1 MPARRKIR
9 KPRHAIPKMAFR
21 RLVEEIAAGFKSDL
35 RFQPDGL
42 DALQESAETVLTEHF
57 ERCAQVAGL
66 CKVATLKEIEAQGW
80 SLNPGRYVGVTE
92 RGEDD
97 FDFAEKLE
105 ELNEELEVLN
115 QEAREL
121 EER

>member
-1 MPARRKIR
+1 MSTVVETPSLALPARRKIR

-21 RLVEEIAAGFKSDL
+21 RLVEEIASGFKSDL

-66 CKVATLKEIEAQGW
+66 CKVDTIRKEHWEFACGESATLLG
-80 SLNPGRYVGVTE
+80 
-92 RGEDD
+92 
-97 FDFAEKLE
+97 
-105 ELNEELEVLN
+105 
-115 QEAREL
+115 
-121 EER
+121 